1 MSTANDMLQ
10 VYLDAELAVLRGLS
24 FRMADGSMLTRANL
38 PEIQAGR
45 REWERR
51 VAGEQAA
58 SAGRD
63 DRFAVADFVG
73 RGVR

>member
-1 MSTANDMLQ
+1 MSTATTMLAL
-10 VYLDAELAVLRGLS
+10 YLDAETAVLKGLS

-38 PEIQAGR
+38 PEIVAGR
-45 REWERR
+45 REWEQR
-51 VAGEQAA
+51 VALENAA
-58 SAGRD
+58 AAGRD